1 MNVNGTGMMGMI
13 KILQILPALGSGGIE
28 KLILQ
33 WESQIKQNDMTYV
46 FAVYAKG
53 GAAYD
58 KLIDKGYHIYEIK
71 QVKSVGI
78 RQYLKQIRTI
88 IREEKIDIVH
98 SNAGTLTWLA
108 MLAAKKE
115 NVSVRILH
123 AHTNQYNMPQNKYV
137 RRTLTCMARC
147 LNSRYSTLRLA
158 CSDEAGKYCF
168 GKHPYTLLKNGIEL
182 EKFKYS
188 KTDRDNI
195 RNQFGFT
202 NDQFVIGFI
211 GRLAEQKNPIFAL
224 EIYKELQK
232 EKNTAMLIVGE
243 GPMEMQMKEWSRKNG
258 LSNVYFVGRKE
269 DIPRWYNAMDVFL
282 FPSLYEGLGIVA
294 IEAQVTGLPVYI
306 SEFVPEDVMLTEL
319 VHEISLQKPAAFWAK
334 QILQDNNKLVE
345 RKSKTSALRESGY
358 DKKET
363 VAQMMAIY
371 KKEFYGTK

>member
-1 MNVNGTGMMGMI
+1 MKVNETGMI

-33 WESQIKQNDMTYV
+33 WESQLEENDMTYV
-46 FAVYAKG
+46 FAVYVKG

-58 KLIDKGYHIYEIK
+58 KLIEKGCHIYEIK
-71 QVKSVGI
+71 QMKTVGI
-78 RQYLKQIRTI
+78 RQYLRQIQEI
-88 IREEKIDIVH
+88 IRDEKIDIVH

-137 RRTLTCMARC
+137 SKVLTCMARC
-147 LNSRYSTLRLA
+147 LNARYSTLRLA

-195 RNQFGFT
+195 RNQFSFAK
-202 NDQFVIGFI
+202 DQLVVGFI
-211 GRLAEQKNPIFAL
+211 GRLAEQKNPFFAL

-232 EKNTAMLIVGE
+232 DKNTAMLIVGE
-243 GPMEMQMKEWSRKNG
+243 GPLEMQMKEWCQKNA
-258 LSNVYFVGRKE
+258 LSDVYFVGRKE
-269 DIPRWYNAMDVFL
+269 DISRWYNAMDVLL
-282 FPSLYEGLGIVA
+282 FPSFYEGLGIVA
-294 IEAQVTGLPVYI
+294 IEAQATGLPVYI
-306 SEFVPEDVMLTEL
+306 SEFVPKDVMLTEL
-319 VHEISLQKPAAFWAK
+319 VHEISLQKSASFWAK
-334 QILQDNNKLVE
+334 QILQDKRKLEE
-345 RKSKTSALRESGY
+345 RVSKIGELRECGY
-358 DKKET
+358 DKNET
-363 VAQMMAIY
+363 VAQMMKFY
-371 KKEFYGTK
+371 KNEFYGTK

>member
-1 MNVNGTGMMGMI
+1 MI

-53 GAAYD
+53 GVAYD
-58 KLIDKGYHIYEIK
+58 KLMDKGYRIYEIK

-78 RQYLKQIRTI
+78 RQYIKQIRTI

-108 MLAAKKE
+108 MFASKEE

-123 AHTNQYNMPQNKYV
+123 AHTNRYNMPQNKYV
-137 RRTLTCMARC
+137 CKVLTCMARC

-158 CSDEAGKYCF
+158 CSGEAGKYCF

-195 RNQFGFT
+195 RDQFGFT
-202 NDQFVIGFI
+202 KDQFVVGFI

-224 EIYKELQK
+224 EIYKELQTV
-232 EKNTAMLIVGE
+232 KNTAMLIVGE
-243 GPMEMQMKEWSRKNG
+243 GPMEMQMKEWSRKNE
-258 LSNVYFVGRKE
+258 LLNVYFVGRKE
-269 DIPRWYNAMDVFL
+269 DISRWYNAVDILL
-282 FPSLYEGLGIVA
+282 FPSFYEGAPLVA

-306 SEFVPEDVMLTEL
+306 SEFVPKDVMLTDL
-319 VHEISLQKPAAFWAK
+319 VHEISLQKSAAFWAE

-345 RKSKTSALRESGY
+345 RKSKISVLRERGY
-358 DKKET
+358 DENET

-371 KKEFYGTK
+371 KKEFYRTK